1 MDLLF
6 SVKSLFSDYLAGGKI
21 FYIPEYQ
28 RGYKWTKSNVQV
40 LLDDLKKFEESK
52 PSNEQ
57 FYCLQNIT
65 IVPDSD
71 NPKQLNVVDG
81 QQRLTTL
88 YILLSY
94 LKTREG
100 KKYSFF
106 EDSSFEKSLE
116 YAIRKNTA
124 IYLQKL
130 ANNENLVW
138 TQNIDPNGAQSKD
151 EWYIRDVASGII
163 EWYKSNDL
171 LESTIFEKLQ
181 LIVNRI
187 EKGNEHSIFA
197 GLNGG
202 KVDLDGADLVRAE
215 LITRSANEKY
225 GIVPSELQS
234 GVSEKIN
241 EFRTRLGME
250 LDDISRW
257 WSDSERQKFFIQLLP
272 DHTVDNKQFNI
283 EDYPIDLLYQLYYE
297 CDYEV
302 GSDKTREPLD
312 FRFFEHGRD
321 TNGIKRDHDHW
332 ELYESVVSLHRAMQE
347 WYEDPKLYHWI
358 GFLFFNFK
366 GRRIDEESISF
377 RHIYR
382 QWAKWKK
389 WNSSPENTES
399 FLNNKSEF
407 IVYIQKL
414 IKAGLLKDL
423 KPSDEKENVTEQQL
437 KEQMLSAIID
447 TQQNWYD
454 GDYSYFLGKILPLMD
469 VMIQTGIYQYPQKG
483 QKDIIDI
490 KKIGKL
496 PIDYLHHYSLED
508 KEHIRSCTPNDM
520 EANDVRQKSDWIS
533 YVEKMFG
540 SEEKMSNI
548 ENSVKTAI
556 FEILNKCPDELSDTN
571 INDINLLLNSIG
583 QNSIGNLVLLHRR
596 VNRGYRN
603 AVFQDKVN
611 RIVIEYMQKSN
622 YIRPYTLL
630 VFLGKLSSDDKEW
643 RWNLTDI
650 ELNASNIKKQ
660 IKYFLDL
667 V

>member
-6 SVKSLFSDYLAGGKI
+6 SVKSLFSDYLTGGKV

-28 RGYKWTKSNVQV
+28 RGYKWTKNNVQV

-52 PSNEQ
+52 PFNGQ

-71 NPKQLNVVDG
+71 HPERLNVVDG

-94 LKTREG
+94 LKTRKG
-100 KKYSFF
+100 KECFFF
-106 EDSSFEKSLE
+106 ENSSFEHSLE
-116 YAIRKNTA
+116 YAIRENTA
-124 IYLQKL
+124 EFLRKL
-130 ANNENLVW
+130 AKNENLVW
-138 TQNIDPNGAQSKD
+138 AQNINPNAAQSKD
-151 EWYIRDVASGII
+151 EWYIRDVASGIV
-163 EWYKSNDL
+163 EWFKSNDL
-171 LESTIFEKLQ
+171 EESTIFEKLK

-187 EKGNEHSIFA
+187 ETGNENNIFA

-215 LITRSANEKY
+215 LITRSAKEKY
-225 GIVPSELQS
+225 GIIPFELQS
-234 GVSEKIN
+234 EISEKVN

-250 LDDISRW
+250 LDDMSRW

-272 DHTVDNKQFNI
+272 DHIVDNKQFNF

-302 GSDKTREPLD
+302 CGDKEREPLD

-321 TNGIKRDHDHW
+321 TNGVKRDHDHW

-347 WYEDPKLYHWI
+347 WYDDSQLYHWI

-366 GRRIDEESISF
+366 GRKIGEDSISF

-389 WNSSPENTES
+389 WEGSSINTKPII
-399 FLNNKSEF
+399 NTKSEF
-407 IVYIQKL
+407 LTFIQKL

-423 KPSDEKENVTEQQL
+423 KSSDDKDEVTDQQL
-437 KEQMLSAIID
+437 KEQMLSAIVD
-447 TQQNWYD
+447 VQQNWYD
-454 GDYSYFLGKILPLMD
+454 GYYSNFLGKILPLVD
-469 VMIQTGIYQYPQKG
+469 VMIQTGMYQYPPKG

-496 PIDYLHHYSLED
+496 PADYLRHYPLED
-508 KEHIRSCTPNDM
+508 KEHIRSCTPNKM
-520 EANDVRQKSDWIS
+520 EANGVRKKTEWVS
-533 YVEKMFG
+533 Y
-540 SEEKMSNI
+540 I
-548 ENSVKTAI
+548 ENIFESEDKISDTEKSVKDTI
-556 FEILNKCPDELSDTN
+556 FKVLNNCSEELSDAN
-571 INDINLLLNSIG
+571 INDINNLLNSIG
-583 QNSIGNLVLLHRR
+583 QNSIGNLVLLHHR

-603 AVFQDKVN
+603 AMFQDKVN

-630 VFLGKLSSDDKEW
+630 VFLGKLSSVDKEW

-650 ELNASNIKKQ
+650 ESNADNIKKQ
-660 IKYFLDL
+660 VKYFLEM

>member
-6 SVKSLFSDYLAGGKI
+6 NVKSLFSDYIAGGKV

-52 PSNEQ
+52 PSDKQ

-65 IVPDSD
+65 IVPDT
-71 NPKQLNVVDG
+71 NYPERLNVVDG

-88 YILLSY
+88 YILMSY
-94 LKTREG
+94 LKTHDRVDL
-100 KKYSFF
+100 SFF
-106 EDSSFEKSLE
+106 KESCLE
-116 YAIRKNTA
+116 YAIRENTA
-124 IYLQKL
+124 VYLRKL
-130 ANNENLVW
+130 AQNDNLVW
-138 TQNIDPNGAQSKD
+138 MQRINPDDAKSKD
-151 EWYIRDVASGII
+151 EWYIRDVAAGIV
-163 EWYKSNDL
+163 EWFGSNSL
-171 LESTIFEKLQ
+171 SEKTLFEQLQ

-187 EKGNEHSIFA
+187 EKGNENTIFA

-215 LITRSANEKY
+215 LITRSSNEKY
-225 GIVPSELQS
+225 GVIPSNLLPD
-234 GVSEKIN
+234 VSEKIN

-250 LDDISRW
+250 LDDMSRW

-272 DHTVDNKQFNI
+272 DHTIENKQFNYK
-283 EDYPIDLLYQLYYE
+283 DYPIDLLYQLYYE

-302 GSDKTREPLD
+302 FEDKEREPLD

-321 TNGIKRDHDHW
+321 TNGVKRDHDHW
-332 ELYESVVSLHRAMQE
+332 ELYESVVSLHRTMQE
-347 WYEDPKLYHWI
+347 WYNDTKLYHWI

-366 GRRIDEESISF
+366 GRKIGEDTISF
-377 RHIYR
+377 RQIYR

-389 WNSSPENTES
+389 WDNSPENKS
-399 FLNNKSEF
+399 INNKSEF
-407 IVYIQKL
+407 LAYIQRL

-423 KPSDEKENVTEQQL
+423 NPPSDEKETISEQQL
-437 KEQMLSAIID
+437 TEQMLSAIADI
-447 TQQNWYD
+447 QQNWYD
-454 GDYSYFLGKILPLMD
+454 GDYSYFIGKILPLVD
-469 VMIQTGIYQYPQKG
+469 VMIQTGIYQYPKKG

-496 PIDYLHHYSLED
+496 PADFLHHYPLED
-508 KEHIRSCTPNDM
+508 KEHIRSCTPNEM
-520 EANDVRQKSDWIS
+520 EANDVRMKSDWLS
-533 YVEKMFG
+533 YIDAMFG
-540 SEEKMSNI
+540 SEEKMSSL
-548 ENSVKTAI
+548 EKTVKSSI
-556 FEILNKCPDELSDTN
+556 VEILNKCPDELSDVS
-571 INDINLLLNSIG
+571 INDINLLLNRIG

-596 VNRGYRN
+596 VNRGYQN

-611 RIVIEYMQKSN
+611 RIVIEYMQKFN

-630 VFLGKLSSDDKEW
+630 VFLGKLSSTDKEW
-643 RWNLTDI
+643 RWTLADI
-650 ELNASNIKKQ
+650 ESNAANIKKQ
-660 IKYFLDL
+660 IKYFFDL